1 MTEPSVRQA
10 RSADLDSF
18 AAALGDRGFFTD
30 RYERQQ
36 KGLGELYLARLGP
49 RPAGA
54 VYLWREEAEE
64 LPIRNHLPGIPLI
77 THLVVRRDL
86 RRQGIGT
93 TLVHAAERRLFETG
107 RYRVALAVQLDN
119 HDAARLY
126 GKLGYRDWGHGE
138 VVCYART
145 TLRNGAVLEEPEQCY
160 VLVKDLAPITPS
172 PRTEAHPI
180 GASRPC

>member
-1 MTEPSVRQA
+1 MTEPSVRPA

-18 AAALGDRGFFTD
+18 AAALGDLEFFAD
-30 RYERQQ
+30 RYERQE
-36 KGLGELYLARLGP
+36 KGLGELYLARLGL

-54 VYLWREEAEE
+54 VYLWREVAEE
-64 LPIRNHLPGIPLI
+64 LPIRHHLPGIPLI

-93 TLVHAAERRLFETG
+93 ALVHAAERHLLETG
-107 RYRVALAVQLDN
+107 RYQVALAVRTDN

-126 GKLGYRDWGHGE
+126 DQLGYRDWGHGE

-145 TLRNGAVLEEPEQCY
+145 TLRNGAVLEEPERCH
-160 VLVKDLAPITPS
+160 VLVRDLVPITPT

-180 GASRPC
+180 GASHPC